1 MSGRDPDFE
10 ELVGSDLEPAER
22 DRLQR
27 IHDLLVAVGPPPEL
41 SSGLGEPPAAHGRS
55 GRTRGRATILA
66 LAAALGV
73 IVFAVGFFA
82 GDRSGGPDT
91 DFVVAMSGTGAG
103 AGSNAVLEIFDIDE
117 AGNWPMELRVTGLEP
132 APSGRTY
139 ELWLTRGRSLTALC
153 GSFLA
158 ESDGTTVVPM
168 NAPFRL
174 KDFDGWV
181 VVEQGSKAPLLT
193 T

>member
-1 MSGRDPDFE
+1 MTAHGPDFE

-27 IHDLLVAVGPPPEL
+27 IHDLLVAAGPPPEL
-41 SSGLGEPPAAHGRS
+41 WSGVRERAGVQARAIPR
-55 GRTRGRATILA
+55 RGRATMLA

-73 IVFAVGFFA
+73 IVFAVGFLA
-82 GDRSGGPDT
+82 GDRAGGPNT
-91 DFVVAMSGTGAG
+91 DFVVTMSGTGAG
-103 AGSNAVLEIFDIDE
+103 AGSNAVLEIFDIDQ
-117 AGNWPMELRVTGLEP
+117 AGNWPMELRLTGLEP

-153 GSFLA
+153 GSFLV

>member
-1 MSGRDPDFE
+1 MSDRDPDFE

-22 DRLQR
+22 ERLQR
-27 IHDLLVAVGPPPEL
+27 IHDLLVAAGPPPEL
-41 SSGLGEPPAAHGRS
+41 SAGARQRAGARARAV
-55 GRTRGRATILA
+55 RRRGRATILA

-73 IVFAVGFFA
+73 IVFAVGFLA
-82 GDRSGGPDT
+82 GDRAGGPGT
-91 DFVVAMSGTGAG
+91 DFTVAMRGTGAG
-103 AGSNAVLEIFDIDE
+103 AGSNAVLEIFDVDQ

-139 ELWLTRGRSLTALC
+139 ELWLTRGRSLEALC

-158 ESDGTTVVPM
+158 EPDGTTVVPM
-168 NAPFRL
+168 NAPYRL
-174 KDFDGWV
+174 KEFDGWV
-181 VVEQGSKAPLLT
+181 IVEAGSKTPILT

>member
-22 DRLQR
+22 ERLLR
-27 IHDLLVAVGPPPEL
+27 IHDLLVAAGPPPEL
-41 SSGLGEPPAAHGRS
+41 WLGARERAGVQARAIPR
-55 GRTRGRATILA
+55 RGRATMLA

-73 IVFAVGFFA
+73 IVFALGFLV
-82 GDRSGGPDT
+82 GDRLGGPGT
-91 DFVVAMSGTGAG
+91 DFTVVMSGTGAG
-103 AGSNAVLEIFDIDE
+103 AGSNAVLEIFDIDQ
-117 AGNWPMELRVTGLEP
+117 AGNWPMELRVTGLKP

-158 ESDGTTVVPM
+158 EPDGTTVVPM